1 MTVWT
6 NEDKDELLNLYIEGH
21 SLKII
26 ARKIDRSTSAINKAL
41 HRFKIRTLAKE
52 HQKQQLACV
61 LLNKSTVRTFQQM
74 VHAYKKQTKNYR
86 RHWIDMEQALFLL
99 MRKGHVVEKRTKDCQ
114 FQDIDLRI
122 DGKPFTPEQVSVLI
136 NQQREQECMSPL
148 YIKGVS
154 V

>member
-6 NEDKDELLNLYIEGH
+6 NENKDELLNLYIEGH

-26 ARKIDRSTSAINKAL
+26 ARRIGRSTSAINKAL
-41 HRFKIRTLAKE
+41 HRFKIRILAKE

-61 LLNKSTVRTFQQM
+61 LLKKSTAKTFQQM
-74 VHAYKKQTKNYR
+74 VHVYKNQTQNYR

-99 MRKGHVVEKRTKDCQ
+99 MRKGHVIEKRTKD
-114 FQDIDLRI
+114 FQLKEIDLRI

-136 NQQREQECMSPL
+136 NQHRENDQMAPL

-154 V
+154 A